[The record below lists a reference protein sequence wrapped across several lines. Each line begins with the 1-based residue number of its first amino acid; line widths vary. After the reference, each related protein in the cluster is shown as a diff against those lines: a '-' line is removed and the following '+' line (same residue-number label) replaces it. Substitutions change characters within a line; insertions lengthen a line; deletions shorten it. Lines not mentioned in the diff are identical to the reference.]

1 MKNIEILKV
10 DLINLEDVK
19 SEIQKYNKINVLINN
34 AGIWKF
40 TIK

>member
-10 DLINLEDVK
+10 DLINLEDLK

-34 AGIWKF
+34 AGIWEF
-40 TIK
+40 TVK